1 MVLFVPG
8 RVQQIL
14 DRGRA
19 EGRAEARA
27 QARAEFER
35 ALEDAEVSEE
45 LKAKILS
52 SVPADKNPAKFK

>member
-14 DRGRA
+14 DRGRP
-19 EGRAEARA
+19 EGRA
-27 QARAEFER
+27 QARAQALEALQR
-35 ALEDAEVSEE
+35 ALEDAEISEE

-52 SVPADKNPAKFK
+52 SVPADKNPAKSK